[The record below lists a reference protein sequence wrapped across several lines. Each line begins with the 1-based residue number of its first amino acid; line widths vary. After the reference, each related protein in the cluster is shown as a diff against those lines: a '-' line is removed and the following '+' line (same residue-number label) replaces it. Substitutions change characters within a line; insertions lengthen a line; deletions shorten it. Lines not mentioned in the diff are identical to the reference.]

1 MKLLRFL
8 GDSLKSLREFPEDA
22 RHDAGYQ
29 LDKVQRGEQPDDFKP
44 MPSIGKGVEELRVWD
59 DSGTY
64 RVIYTARLAD
74 AVYVLHAFQKKTQA
88 TARRDVELARKRYT
102 DLIGGAE

>member
-1 MKLLRFL
+1 M
-8 GDSLKSLREFPEDA
+8 GNALKCLREFPEDA

-29 LDKVQRGEQPDDFKP
+29 LGRVQCGGQPDDFKP
-44 MPSIGKGVEELRVWD
+44 MPSIGKGVEEIRVWD
-59 DSGTY
+59 DNGTY

-88 TARRDVELARKRYT
+88 TAKRDIELAKARCAELMR
-102 DLIGGAE
+102 GAP